1 MNCLL
6 YLWGGRF
13 FFFGCWFG
21 GGRSCEIVIERGF
34 SEDSPQVGMGE
45 ASKAKAGRR
54 KRSSKAERHY
64 KQRIRDEDELL
75 VQSGSIDDFDDD
87 DDVDL
92 LKKARKKER
101 LRKEVKKKV
110 SSSTT
115 RAKLPAG
122 VVINTDRNRYEILAV
137 LGAGGFGDVYKVR
150 QLDSQDITD
159 IFALK
164 TESSGPDGK
173 QINRLK
179 VEMNILQLCWN
190 VPDKEKQHFVRM
202 VDKGR
207 KRKTMATC
215 INLGL
220 QTLEGISDLH
230 ALGYLHRDIKPQNFT
245 SGLREKSETIF
256 LLDFG
261 IARRYVE
268 KDSKAIRLPRE
279 IVRFLGTV
287 RFASR
292 NCHRSREQCRRDDLE
307 SWAYM
312 LFEFTDCGALPWCRT
327 VDRKV
332 VCREKEKL
340 FSGTFTK
347 HIANLPEEFH
357 KILFYIDELNYEST
371 PDYDYIAKLLK
382 RAAARRNVNL
392 TEKFDWIRIIDDSD
406 VSSVYLMLRFH
417 KRQNFAIVMAT
428 L

>member
-1 MNCLL
+1 
-6 YLWGGRF
+6 
-13 FFFGCWFG
+13 
-21 GGRSCEIVIERGF
+21 
-34 SEDSPQVGMGE
+34 MGE

-207 KRKTMATC
+207 TDTFKFIVMDLVGESIDNIQRRISHRRFSMATC

-406 VSSVYLMLRFH
+406 SSDRSRSDKKKGPSH
-417 KRQNFAIVMAT
+417 SNFKKGRSKKKSHE
-428 L
+428 LYDDGD